1 MFNNLF
7 DSFQDTVAEAKEERE
22 QLNRLLTIS
31 TPRERLLVAAVA
43 LLLIVLAA
51 WLFFGSVPRTVA
63 VDGVLVQSGE
73 SRIEGKQSAHALV
86 WIEADAAAPVEAG
99 MPAALELG
107 GADGETG
114 TLGGRVAGISAV
126 SLPEELNAVGAA
138 APVSVRRLVIAL
150 DGNRDPASLAGRK
163 ARIVIELGRQS
174 PITLFRMRR
183 P

>member
-7 DSFQDTVAEAKEERE
+7 DSFQNTVAEAKEERE

-51 WLFFGSVPRTVA
+51 WLFFGSVTRTVA

-73 SRIEGKQSAHALV
+73 SRIEGKRSVHALV
-86 WIEADAAAPVEAG
+86 WIDADAVAPVVAG

-114 TLGGRVAGISAV
+114 TLGGRIAGISAV
-126 SLPEELNAVGAA
+126 SLPEELKAVGAA

-163 ARIVIELGRQS
+163 CRIVIELARQS